1 MSANVFSSNAPDP
14 RVATTTVE
22 NAKRSRGGHAAPD
35 LASSKA
41 HTPQSLKAAV
51 DKVGG
56 AAPAVTIGK
65 TEGGKAKTQIAVKK
79 VGFAKAGVKASPKA
93 TA

>member
-1 MSANVFSSNAPDP
+1 MSNVFASNAPDP
-14 RVATTTVE
+14 SVAATTAE

-35 LASSKA
+35 FASTKA
-41 HTPQSLKAAV
+41 HGPTSLKQAV

-56 AAPAVTIGK
+56 PAPKVAIGK